1 MSNHVQ
7 PEDSL
12 ARAALEEAK
21 ALCRGAEVLPEGANG
36 LARRIQEA
44 RGEGRVLRVK
54 LGVDPTSCD
63 LHLGHSVVLRAL
75 RRFQEHGHQVVLIV
89 GGFTAQIGD
98 PTGRNTTR
106 PALTAEAVAANART
120 YLAQVGLIL
129 NLEKVEVVNNL
140 SWLGSMDLNRVL
152 KLASLVTANQLLA
165 KESFGERIGKQQPV
179 ALHELFY
186 PVLQGFDSVEVRADV
201 EIGGSDQR
209 FNVLMGRQL
218 QMHLGQKPQLAMLL
232 PLLPG
237 IDGQR
242 KMSKSFGNSIGLTD
256 AADQVFG
263 KCMRI
268 ADELIVPWFELLT
281 ALSGDEVEAV
291 QAELAS
297 GSNPKGA
304 KERLARQLVL
314 QLHGE
319 GAAQAAFDA
328 WRRVHCERKVPAEM
342 PSHVVA
348 SPVGVID
355 LMVQTDLAASKTQ
368 ARNLIKGGGV
378 SLAGE
383 RVSDLNLKV
392 PVPAADGIVLQVGWR
407 KFVRLVPTD

>member
-1 MSNHVQ
+1 MSNHVR

-21 ALCRGAEVLPEGANG
+21 ELCRGAEVLPEGVEG
-36 LARRIQEA
+36 LARRITEA
-44 RGEGRVLRVK
+44 RSEGRVLRVK

-75 RRFQEHGHQVVLIV
+75 RRFQDRGHQVVLIV

-98 PTGRNTTR
+98 PTGRNSTR
-106 PALTAEAVAANART
+106 PQLTAEAVTANAGT

-129 NLEKVEVVNNL
+129 DMEKVEVVNNQN
-140 SWLGSMDLNRVL
+140 WLGSMDLTRIL
-152 KLASLVTANQLLA
+152 KLAGLVTVNQLLA
-165 KESFGERIGKQQPV
+165 KESFGERVGKQQPV

-218 QMHLGQKPQLAMLL
+218 QPQFGQKPQLALL
-232 PLLPG
+232 VPLLAG
-237 IDGQR
+237 TDGVR

-256 AADQVFG
+256 AADEVFG

-268 ADELIVPWFELLT
+268 PDSLIVPWFELLT
-281 ALSGDEVEAV
+281 TLSGDEIAAV
-291 QAELAS
+291 KAELGCA
-297 GSNPKGA
+297 GNPKDA

-314 QLHGE
+314 QLHGTD
-319 GAAQAAFDA
+319 AAQAAVDA
-328 WRRVHCERKVPAEM
+328 WRRVHSERQAPADM
-342 PSHVVA
+342 PSLVVA
-348 SPVGVID
+348 SPLGLVD
-355 LMVQTDLAASKTQ
+355 LMVQAKLAESKTQ
-368 ARNLIKGGGV
+368 ARNLIDGGGV
-378 SLAGE
+378 RLAGA
-383 RVSDLNLKV
+383 KV
-392 PVPAADGIVLQVGWR
+392 ADRGLTVQVPAPEGVVLQVGR
-407 KFVRLVPTD
+407 RRFVRLVAS

>member
-12 ARAALEEAK
+12 ARAALDEAK
-21 ALCRGAEVLPEGANG
+21 ALCRGAEVLPEGVNG
-36 LARRIQEA
+36 LARRIQDV
-44 RGEGRVLRVK
+44 RSEGRVLRVK

-63 LHLGHSVVLRAL
+63 LHLGHSHVLRAL
-75 RRFQEHGHQVVLIV
+75 RRFQDGGHQVVLIV

-98 PTGRNTTR
+98 PSGRNTTR
-106 PALTAEAVAANART
+106 PSLTAEAVAANART

-129 NLEKVEVVNNL
+129 DMEKVEVVNNQD
-140 SWLGSMDLNRVL
+140 WLGSMDLTRIL

-165 KESFGERIGKQQPV
+165 KESFGERVGKQQPV

-218 QMHLGQKPQLAMLL
+218 QPQFGQKPQLAMLL

-237 IDGQR
+237 TDGVR
-242 KMSKSFGNSIGLTD
+242 KMSKSFDNSIGLTD
-256 AADQVFG
+256 AADEVFG

-268 ADELIVPWFELLT
+268 PDNLIVQWFELLT
-281 ALSGDEVEAV
+281 TLGGDEIEAV
-291 QAELAS
+291 KAEL
-297 GSNPKGA
+297 GSAGNPKDS

-319 GAAQAAFDA
+319 VAAQAALDT
-328 WRRVHCERKVPAEM
+328 WKRVHSAREAPAEM

-348 SPVGVID
+348 SPVGLVDI
-355 LMVQTDLAASKTQ
+355 MVEAKLAPSKTQ

-378 SLAGE
+378 RLAGE
-383 RVSDLNLKV
+383 KVSDLGLTV
-392 PVPAADGIVLQVGWR
+392 QVPAPEGVVLQVGR
-407 KFVRLVPTD
+407 RQFVRLVPKA